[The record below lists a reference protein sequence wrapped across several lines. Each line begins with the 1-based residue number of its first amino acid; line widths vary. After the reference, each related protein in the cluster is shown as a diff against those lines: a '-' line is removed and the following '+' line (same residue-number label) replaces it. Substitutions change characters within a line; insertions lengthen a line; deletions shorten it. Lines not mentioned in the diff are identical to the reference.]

1 MGHRVCCQP
10 GPFRAYCFG
19 MTSERGTSAEAP
31 GGGRG
36 SQNFEQMLEQI
47 ESIVERIER
56 GEVGL
61 EQALA
66 EHERG
71 VRMIRAC
78 REILHKAE
86 QRVEMLNKDLE
97 RSEQGLPRQDDD
109 DDAGGAGSDEPAPF

>member
-1 MGHRVCCQP
+1 M
-10 GPFRAYCFG
+10 A
-19 MTSERGTSAEAP
+19 SERGTSAE
-31 GGGRG
+31 
-36 SQNFEQMLEQI
+36 SFEKMLEQI

-97 RSEQGLPRQDDD
+97 RSEQGLPRHDG
-109 DDAGGAGSDEPAPF
+109 DDAGPGEPDEPAPF